1 MTDGMN
7 VEEIKKQC
15 IFCHIVAGMVA
26 AKKVFEDDKITA
38 ILDINPANP
47 GHILLMPK
55 EHYAIMPQ
63 IPDDVIGH
71 LGMISKALSAAILR
85 AFKAQGTTVF
95 VANGVAAGQR
105 AQHFMMHV
113 IPRMENDG
121 IGIELPQRKI
131 TDDKLKEIKKAL
143 IPSIKNALG
152 SAAEEENNKKDKE
165 DKKEEKTEKKELK
178 KTENKPP
185 KDSDL
190 DEIARLLG
198 T

>member
-1 MTDGMN
+1 MTDGTN
-7 VEEIKKQC
+7 LEEIKKQC
-15 IFCHIVAGMVA
+15 IFCHIVAGRVA
-26 AKKVFEDDKITA
+26 SKKVYEDDKITA
-38 ILDINPANP
+38 ILDINPANL

-63 IPDDVIGH
+63 IPDDIIGH
-71 LGMISKALSAAILR
+71 LGMMSKALSAAVLR
-85 AFKAQGTTVF
+85 AFKAQGTTIF

-131 TDDKLKEIKKAL
+131 NDDKLNEIKKAL
-143 IPSIKNALG
+143 IPSIKNLLG
-152 SAAEEENNKKDKE
+152 KAVEETNEN
-165 DKKEEKTEKKELK
+165 KKEEKTETAKEQKKLTKE
-178 KTENKPP
+178 T
-185 KDSDL
+185 DL
-190 DEIARLLG
+190 DEIARILG

>member
-1 MTDGMN
+1 MADDTNLD
-7 VEEIKKQC
+7 EIKKQC
-15 IFCHIVAGMVA
+15 IFCHIVAGRVA
-26 AKKVFEDDKITA
+26 SKKVFEDDKITA

-63 IPDDVIGH
+63 IPDDIIGH
-71 LGMISKALSAAILR
+71 LGMTSKALSAALLR
-85 AFKAQGTTVF
+85 AFKAQGTTIF

-121 IGIELPQRKI
+121 IGITLPQRKI
-131 TDDKLKEIKKAL
+131 NDDKLSEIKKAL
-143 IPSIKNALG
+143 IPSIKNLLG
-152 SAAEEENNKKDKE
+152 KAVEETNES
-165 DKKEEKTEKKELK
+165 KKEEKQETKKETSKEQK
-178 KTENKPP
+178 KLTKET
-185 KDSDL
+185 DL
-190 DEIARLLG
+190 DEIARILG

>member
-1 MTDGMN
+1 MADETN
-7 VEEIKKQC
+7 LEEIKKQC
-15 IFCHIVAGMVA
+15 IFCHIVAGRVA
-26 AKKVFEDDKITA
+26 SKKIFEDDKVTA

-63 IPDDVIGH
+63 IPDDMIGH
-71 LGMISKALSAAILR
+71 LGMISKALSAALLR
-85 AFKAQGTTVF
+85 AFKSHGTTIF

-105 AQHFMMHV
+105 AQHFMLHV

-131 TDDKLKEIKKAL
+131 NDDKLTEIKKAL
-143 IPSIKNALG
+143 LPSIKNALG
-152 SAAEEENNKKDKE
+152 NAAEEITEPKKEEKSGNNSKEQKKE
-165 DKKEEKTEKKELK
+165 DKKDDKRKGT
-178 KTENKPP
+178 
-185 KDSDL
+185 DL